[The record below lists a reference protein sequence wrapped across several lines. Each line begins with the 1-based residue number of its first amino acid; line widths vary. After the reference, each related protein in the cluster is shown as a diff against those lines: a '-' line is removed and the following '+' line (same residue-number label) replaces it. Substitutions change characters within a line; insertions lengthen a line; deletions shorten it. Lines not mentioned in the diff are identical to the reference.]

1 MYTSPKPKRPSV
13 KATTR
18 LSKPMSK
25 PSDRKPL
32 LKKITPTSKP
42 KAKTKEVMPKKI
54 TKTTPKRPVMP
65 TKINPFKMT
74 PSQKAEY
81 LRNPKA
87 YGG

>member
-13 KATTR
+13 KAPTR
-18 LSKPMSK
+18 SSKPI
-25 PSDRKPL
+25 PL
-32 LKKITPTSKP
+32 
-42 KAKTKEVMPKKI
+42 PKKI

>member
-13 KATTR
+13 KAPTR
-18 LSKPMSK
+18 SSKPVSK
-25 PSDRKPL
+25 PSDKKPL
-32 LKKITPTSKP
+32 
-42 KAKTKEVMPKKI
+42 PKKI

>member
-1 MYTSPKPKRPSV
+1 MAKPKVP
-13 KATTR
+13 A
-18 LSKPMSK
+18 SK
-25 PSDRKPL
+25 PSMKS
-32 LKKITPTSKP
+32 TSK
-42 KAKTKEVMPKKI
+42 ANKELMPKKI